1 MRLVGVSLF
10 RENRCS
16 VTGCCLFRISLG
28 CREMN
33 SPWQLERRERTFTP
47 RRAIERGTAN
57 PTMEGLER
65 IVYVVGVEADELF
78 AKLDRIGG

>member
-1 MRLVGVSLF
+1 
-10 RENRCS
+10 
-16 VTGCCLFRISLG
+16 
-28 CREMN
+28 MN

-65 IVYVVGVEADELF
+65 IVYVVGVEVDELF